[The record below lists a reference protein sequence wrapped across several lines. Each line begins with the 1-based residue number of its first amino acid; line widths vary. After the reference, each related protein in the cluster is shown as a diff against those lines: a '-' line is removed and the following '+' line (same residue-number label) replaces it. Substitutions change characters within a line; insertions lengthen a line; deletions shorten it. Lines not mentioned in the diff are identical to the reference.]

1 MVFWLKTVI
10 AMSHTNQLE
19 SHHTQTSNALTVN
32 HVSLSLDGN
41 QSLLSDVSFSVAP
54 GEIVCLLGPSGVGKS
69 TLLRVLA
76 GLWPASRGDVSIEGQ
91 TLNRAHPQVALAF
104 QEAGLLPWLNVAENV
119 AFGLDFKSQPKLGRH
134 TRQDRIDQALAQVGL
149 PDSHALYPEQLSG
162 GMAQRVALARCLARQ
177 PKVLLLDEPFGA
189 LDEITRAQMQS
200 LLLSIRDQHQTAAV
214 MVTHDIDEAL
224 LVADRVLLL
233 AGAPAGVVQEWTIS
247 ETQSRDTLDPAF
259 VALRVQV
266 LSALRHAMQKTT
278 PAIKSPETFAA
289 QRAPLHQ
296 VAPHS
301 LMSQRSFA
309 HVR

>member
-1 MVFWLKTVI
+1 MAFWLKTIIV
-10 AMSHTNQLE
+10 MSLTAQLE
-19 SHHTQTSNALTVN
+19 SLHTRTSNALTVN
-32 HVSLSLDGN
+32 RLSLSLDGN

-76 GLWPASRGDVSIEGQ
+76 GLWPASQGDVSIEGQ

-119 AFGLDFKSQPKLGRH
+119 AFGLDFKSQPKLDRH
-134 TRQDRIDQALAQVGL
+134 TRQDRIDQALEQVGL
-149 PDSHALYPEQLSG
+149 PDAHALYPEQLSG

-224 LVADRVLLL
+224 LVSDRVLLL
-233 AGAPAGVVQEWTIS
+233 AGAPAGLVQQWQIS
-247 ETQSRDTLDPAF
+247 STQPRDALDAEF

-266 LSALRHAMQKTT
+266 LSALRHAMQKA
-278 PAIKSPETFAA
+278 PVMHRAPETWVSPPPLMY
-289 QRAPLHQ
+289 QRRL
-296 VAPHS
+296 
-301 LMSQRSFA
+301 A

>member
-1 MVFWLKTVI
+1 
-10 AMSHTNQLE
+10 
-19 SHHTQTSNALTVN
+19 
-32 HVSLSLDGN
+32 
-41 QSLLSDVSFSVAP
+41 
-54 GEIVCLLGPSGVGKS
+54 VGKS

-76 GLWPASRGDVSIEGQ
+76 GLWPASQGNVSIEGQ

-119 AFGLDFKSQPKLGRH
+119 AFGLDFKSQPKLSRH

-149 PDSHALYPEQLSG
+149 PEAHALYPEQLSG

-233 AGAPAGVVQEWTIS
+233 AGTPAGLVQQWQIS
-247 ETQSRDTLDPAF
+247 HTQPRDTLDAEF

-266 LSALRHAMQKTT
+266 LSALRHAMQKA
-278 PAIKSPETFAA
+278 PVM
-289 QRAPLHQ
+289 QRAPEIW
-296 VAPHS
+296 VSPPS
-301 LMSQRSFA
+301 LMPQRSLA

>member
-1 MVFWLKTVI
+1 VFWLKTI
-10 AMSHTNQLE
+10 AAMSLTSTQLE
-19 SHHTQTSNALTVN
+19 FSDARSSNALTVN
-32 HVSLSLDGN
+32 RLSLSLDGN
-41 QSLLSDVSFSVAP
+41 QSLISDVSFSVAP

-91 TLNRAHPQVALAF
+91 ALKRAHPQVALAF

-119 AFGLDFKSQPKLGRH
+119 AFGLDFKSQPKLDRH
-134 TRQDRIDQALAQVGL
+134 TRQDRVDQALEQVGL
-149 PDSHALYPEQLSG
+149 PDAHALYPEQLSG

-233 AGAPAGVVQEWTIS
+233 AGAPAGLVQEWQIS
-247 ETQSRDTLDPAF
+247 TAQPRDTLDAEF
-259 VALRVQV
+259 VASRVQV
-266 LSALRHAMQKTT
+266 LSALRHAMQKA
-278 PAIKSPETFAA
+278 PVMHRAPETWVS
-289 QRAPLHQ
+289 PS
-296 VAPHS
+296 S
-301 LMSQRSFA
+301 LMPQRSLA

>member
-1 MVFWLKTVI
+1 MVFWLKPII
-10 AMSHTNQLE
+10 AMSLTF
-19 SHHTQTSNALTVN
+19 TQSEFADARTSNALTVN
-32 HVSLSLDGN
+32 HLSLSLDGN
-41 QSLLSDVSFSVAP
+41 QLLLSDVSFSVAP

-76 GLWPASRGDVSIEGQ
+76 GLWPASQGDVSIEGQ

-119 AFGLDFKSQPKLGRH
+119 AFGLDFKSQPKLSRH
-134 TRQDRIDQALAQVGL
+134 THQDRIDQALAQVGL
-149 PDSHALYPEQLSG
+149 PEAHALYPEQLSG

-233 AGAPAGVVQEWTIS
+233 AGTPAGLVQQWQIS
-247 ETQSRDTLDPAF
+247 HTQPRDTLDAEF

-266 LSALRHAMQKTT
+266 LSALRHAMQKA
-278 PAIKSPETFAA
+278 PVMHHAPET
-289 QRAPLHQ
+289 R
-296 VAPHS
+296 V
-301 LMSQRSFA
+301 
-309 HVR
+309 